1 MMMQQETRTAQQ
13 QQAES
18 VMISRLDAL
27 LNGAQLD
34 EQDDD
39 DDVQRDSGNS
49 SDFSSSGISVDE
61 QKTTKTRASNANLG
75 VECSNVSD
83 SMFDDDRV
91 LSNLV
96 YLEDYYRI
104 HSNYFMFTQAE
115 IKPWM
120 HKTLACWML
129 EVNIINKKQR
139 LKLKYL
145 NNNPIYLGLQKP
157 IAQLIRRNLHSVD
170 EPSRS
175 ISISTADR

>member
-13 QQAES
+13 QQAER

-61 QKTTKTRASNANLG
+61 QKTTKTRASNVNLG

-129 EVNIINKKQR
+129 EVNIINKTTT
-139 LKLKYL
+139 KLKYL
-145 NNNPIYLGLQKP
+145 NNHPIYLGLQKP

-170 EPSRS
+170 ESSRS
-175 ISISTADR
+175 ISLSTTDR